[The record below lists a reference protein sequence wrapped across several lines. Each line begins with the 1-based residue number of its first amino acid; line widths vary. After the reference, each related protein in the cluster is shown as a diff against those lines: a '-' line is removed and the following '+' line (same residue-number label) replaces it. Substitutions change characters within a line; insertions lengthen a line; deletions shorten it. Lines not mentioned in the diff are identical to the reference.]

1 MYVIYF
7 IEYNICKL
15 LSILSGSWIFY
26 DDLVILFKVII
37 MYIVFFYLLKDKVL
51 KYMLDVFFKYDDL
64 IFIMILKYFDESK

>member
-1 MYVIYF
+1 
-7 IEYNICKL
+7 
-15 LSILSGSWIFY
+15 
-26 DDLVILFKVII
+26 